1 MSDAK
6 EISARS
12 IATYKAMLRRALD
25 NRPSGTRLKLAAA
38 LGTNRSFI
46 SQITNPGY
54 PIPIPAQHL
63 DVICEVCRLAPAEKT
78 EFLEAY
84 HAAHPGRATGLGRQP
99 QSRNLTITLPDLG
112 DDRRNQAMERAILD
126 FAASLVHYT
135 RELDRRPKADGGAVV
150 GELEQSQA
158 PINNE

>member
-6 EISARS
+6 ESSARS
-12 IATYKAMLRRALD
+12 IAAYKTLLRRALD

-54 PIPIPAQHL
+54 PIPIPAQHI
-63 DVICEVCRLAPAEKT
+63 DVICEVCRLAPAEKA

-84 HAAHPGRATGLGRQP
+84 HTAHPGRATGQNRQA
-99 QSRNLTITLPDLG
+99 QSRNLTLTLPDLG
-112 DDRRNQAMERAILD
+112 DERRNQAMERAILD
-126 FAASLVHYT
+126 FATSLVHYT
-135 RELDRRPKADGGAVV
+135 REVDRRPKGDGVV
-150 GELEQSQA
+150 ATGDPEGSPNKQ
-158 PINNE
+158 

>member
-6 EISARS
+6 EASARS
-12 IATYKAMLRRALD
+12 IASYKAMLRRALD

-63 DVICEVCRLAPAEKT
+63 DVICEVCRLAPAEKA

-84 HAAHPGRATGLGRQP
+84 HAAHPGRATSQSRQA
-99 QSRNLTITLPDLG
+99 QSRNLTLTLPDLG

-135 RELDRRPKADGGAVV
+135 RELDRRPKGDGGMAAN
-150 GELEQSQA
+150 ELEPPQTNQ
-158 PINNE
+158 

>member
-6 EISARS
+6 ENSARS
-12 IATYKAMLRRALD
+12 IAAYKLMLRRALD

-63 DVICEVCRLAPAEKT
+63 DVICEVCRLAPAEKA

-84 HAAHPGRATGLGRQP
+84 RAAHPGRAAGQNRQA
-99 QSRNLTITLPDLG
+99 QSRNLTLTLPDLG
-112 DDRRNQAMERAILD
+112 DERRNQAMERAILD

-135 RELDRRPKADGGAVV
+135 RELDRRSKSDGGAAAAD
-150 GELEQSQA
+150 LETPQA
-158 PINNE
+158 NQ

>member
-6 EISARS
+6 EISARA
-12 IATYKAMLRRALD
+12 IATYKGLLREALD

-63 DVICEVCRLAPAEKT
+63 DVIFEVCRLASAEKT
-78 EFLEAY
+78 AFLAAY
-84 HAAHPGRATGLGRQP
+84 HEAHPGRAATFDAQP
-99 QSRNLTITLPDLG
+99 RTRTLAVTLPDFADAG
-112 DDRRNQAMERAILD
+112 RNLLVDKAVLD
-126 FAASLVHYT
+126 FVARLVHYT
-135 RELDRRPKADGGAVV
+135 REIDKTSSDGAVS
-150 GELEQSQA
+150 SQ
-158 PINNE
+158 NDL

>member
-12 IATYKAMLRRALD
+12 IAAYKAILRRALD

-63 DVICEVCRLAPAEKT
+63 DVICEVCRLAPAEKA

-84 HAAHPGRATGLGRQP
+84 RAAHPGRATSQGRQA
-99 QSRNLTITLPDLG
+99 QSRNLTLTLPDLG

-135 RELDRRPKADGGAVV
+135 RELDRRSKADGGITAN
-150 GELEQSQA
+150 ELEPPQA
-158 PINNE
+158 NQ

>member
-6 EISARS
+6 ELSARS
-12 IATYKAMLRRALD
+12 IATYKAMLRQALD

-63 DVICEVCRLAPAEKT
+63 DVICEVCRLGPAEKA

-84 HAAHPGRATGLGRQP
+84 HTAHPGRASSQGRQA
-99 QSRNLTITLPDLG
+99 QSRNMTLTLPDLG
-112 DDRRNQAMERAILD
+112 DVRRNQAMERAILD

-135 RELDRRPKADGGAVV
+135 RELDRRTKIDSSVAIDETETPLTKHD
-150 GELEQSQA
+150 
-158 PINNE
+158 

>member
-12 IATYKAMLRRALD
+12 IATYKGLLRRALD

-63 DVICEVCRLAPAEKT
+63 DVIFEVCHLAPAERS

-84 HAAHPGRATGLGRQP
+84 HAAHPGRAASLDRQP
-99 QSRNLTITLPDLG
+99 RTRSLAVSVPDLG
-112 DDRRNQAMERAILD
+112 DERRNQALERAILD
-126 FAASLVHYT
+126 LVARLVHYS
-135 RELDRRPKADGGAVV
+135 RELDPGLKHPDAVQP
-150 GELEQSQA
+150 ETPE
-158 PINNE
+158 ITDN